1 MSYKIYF
8 DLDGVLVDLA
18 LQSALDISNELI
30 SPLKNWDN
38 KSKLLKKLQDYD
50 GDDKYLPTR
59 ENMESDLAAHDL
71 GEEKTTWQKLM
82 HKYKWKFFADTS
94 VEWWSTLPKMP
105 NSDIMV
111 EEAIRLVGIDNVY
124 VLTSPAND
132 TTSPEGKLEW
142 VKRNTNIKPENVIVA
157 KNKTPYAQSK
167 STSILIDD
175 RIKNINGWKTGGGTG
190 ILYIGDSLETIKTLK
205 NIVKK

>member
-18 LQSALDISNELI
+18 LQTALDISNELM
-30 SPLKNWDN
+30 STLKNWDN

-50 GDDKYLPTR
+50 GNDKYLPTR
-59 ENMESDLAAHDL
+59 ENMESDLANHDL
-71 GEEKTTWQKLM
+71 GEQKTPWQKLM
-82 HKYKWKFFADTS
+82 HKYKWRFFADTS
-94 VEWWSTLPKMP
+94 MEWWATLPKMP

-111 EEAIRLVGIDNVY
+111 EEAIKLVGVDNVY

-142 VKRNTNIKPENVIVA
+142 VKRYTNIKPENVIVA
-157 KNKTPYAQSK
+157 KNKSPYAQSK
-167 STSILIDD
+167 NTSILIDD
-175 RIKNINGWKTGGGTG
+175 RIKNINGWNAVGGTG
-190 ILYIGDSLETIKTLK
+190 ILHTNDPLETIKILK